1 MSIEDQPIILWLP
14 WPPTLNSYYVPK
26 NGAMYI
32 SRKGRAYRDLVN
44 EAINEQVPSLGL
56 TERIQVEITLYPSDA
71 RVRDL
76 DNYKKA
82 LLDACTH
89 ADLWDDDSLIDQD
102 FTYRGCIVKGGTVK
116 MEINPAGPIMPY
128 KLAE

>member
-1 MSIEDQPIILWLP
+1 ML
-14 WPPTLNSYYVPK
+14 
-26 NGAMYI
+26 
-32 SRKGRAYRDLVN
+32 SRKGRLYRESVN

-56 TERIQVEITLYPSDA
+56 TERIQIELVYYPPDN

-102 FTYRGCIVKGGTVK
+102 FTYRGEIVKGGTVK
-116 MEINPAGPIMPY
+116 LEINPAGPIMPY
-128 KLAE
+128 KLS

>member
-14 WPPTLNSYYVPK
+14 WPPTINSYYAPIK
-26 NGAMYI
+26 GGIYL
-32 SRKGRAYRDLVN
+32 SRKGRLYRESVN

-56 TERIQVEITLYPSDA
+56 TERIQIELVYYPPDN

-102 FTYRGCIVKGGTVK
+102 FTYRGEIVKGGTVK
-116 MEINPAGPIMPY
+116 LEINPAGPIMPY
-128 KLAE
+128 KLS

>member
-1 MSIEDQPIILWLP
+1 MSIEDEPIVLWLP
-14 WPPTLNSYYVPK
+14 WPPTINDYWKPIRSSIYL
-26 NGAMYI
+26 
-32 SRKGRAYRDLVN
+32 SRKGRLYRDAVN
-44 EAINEQVPSLGL
+44 ESINEQVQRLGL
-56 TERIQVEITLYPSDA
+56 TERVQIEIVLYPPDA

-89 ADLWDDDSLIDQD
+89 AELWDDDSLIDQD
-102 FTYRGCIVKGGTVK
+102 FTYRGAIVKGGTVR

-128 KLAE
+128 KLS